1 MHKLK
6 LRKAVCTLG
15 TLLLAGAAIAAEPG
29 KLTVKVDQPGVK
41 ISPMFYGLMTE
52 EINYSYD
59 GGLYAELIRNRAF
72 KDDAK
77 GPAHWSL
84 VADGDGKGTLAL
96 DGTQP
101 LNAALP
107 MSAKLVVEAPG
118 KRVGVANAGYWG
130 IPVKPATEYRVSFY
144 AKAAAGFDGALTVS
158 IESNDGA
165 TVQAATTIGKPGMEW
180 KKYTATLKTGATA
193 APSTANRFVISTIA
207 PGTIWLNLVSVMPPT
222 FKERQN
228 GMRPDLMRLL
238 GDMKPAFLRFPGGN
252 YLEGNTIAERFDW
265 KKTLGPLEDRPGHPC
280 PWGYRSSDGVGL
292 LEFLEWCEDLE
303 MEPLLGVFAGYA
315 LKGEVVKAGPALE
328 PFVQEALDEIE
339 YVTGEVTT
347 RWGAERAKNGHPK
360 PFKLTYVE
368 IGNEDFFDRSGS
380 YDGRYAQFH
389 DAIKAKYPQLQLI
402 ASMPVKSRIPDVL
415 DDHYYRTSKEMM
427 RDSGHYDKASR
438 KGSKIFVGEWASQ
451 DVDAPWANPGAK
463 GPTPSMNSAL
473 GDAAWLTGLERNAD
487 LVVMQCY
494 APLLVNVNPGG
505 RQWAVNLIGYD
516 ALGCFASPAYYVQ
529 KMFGCN
535 RGDVVLPVEIVP
547 QAEEPATVA
556 TKGGVGV
563 GTWLTQAEFKDAKV
577 TRASQV
583 LFQGDFTAGIQG
595 WKRAGGDWKTQD
607 GVLVQSNLD
616 ADIRLTTGEAGWT
629 DYTYEVKAR
638 KTGGEEGFLVLFHVE
653 DKDNCLFLNLGGW
666 GNTRSAIEWI
676 RHGTKNEIGK
686 TEPVTIETGRWYDVK
701 IEVAGQSIKAYLD
714 GRLIATA
721 TDKSAGKS
729 IAPLYATASREE
741 KSGEVIIKV
750 VNAAAAP
757 QRLKVILQGLSAVKN
772 QARLEEL
779 AGEQTVM
786 NSLAEPQKIAPKS
799 TTIPV
804 AQTFA
809 HEFPAYSVSVLRIS
823 PKR

>member
-1 MHKLK
+1 MFK
-6 LRKAVCTLG
+6 LRLCKAACTLG
-15 TLLLAGAAIAAEPG
+15 TLLIAVMAPAAEPG

-96 DGTQP
+96 DNTQP

-107 MSAKLVVEAPG
+107 MSAKLVVEVPG

-144 AKAAAGFDGALTVS
+144 AKAAAGFDGALTVG

-165 TVQAATTIGKPGMEW
+165 TVQAAATLGKPGMEW
-180 KKYTATLKTGATA
+180 KKYTAVLKTGATA
-193 APSTANRFVISTIA
+193 APSTANRFVISTTA
-207 PGTIWLNLVSVMPPT
+207 PGTIWLTLVSVMPPT
-222 FKERQN
+222 FKDRPN

-238 GDMKPAFLRFPGGN
+238 GDMKPAYLRFPGGN

-265 KKTLGPLEDRPGHPC
+265 KKTIGPLEDRPGHPC

-315 LKGEVVKAGPALE
+315 LRGEVVKAGPALE

-402 ASMPVKSRIPDVL
+402 ATMPVKSRTPDVL

-438 KGSKIFVGEWASQ
+438 KGPKIFVGEWASQ

-516 ALGCFASPAYYVQ
+516 ALGSFASPAYYVQ
-529 KMFGCN
+529 KMFGNN
-535 RGDVVLPVEIVP
+535 RGDVVLPVAVVP
-547 QAEEPATVA
+547 QAADKTAFVP
-556 TKGGVGV
+556 KGGVGV

-577 TRASQV
+577 TQNGKV
-583 LFQGDFTAGIQG
+583 LCQSDFTAGTKG
-595 WKRAGGDWKTQD
+595 WKAAGGDWKTQA
-607 GVLVQSNLD
+607 GVLVQASLKD
-616 ADIRLTTGEAGWT
+616 DVRLTTGEAGWT

-638 KTGGEEGFLVLFHVE
+638 KTGGQEGFLVLFHVE
-653 DKDNCLFLNLGGW
+653 DKANFIFLNLGGW
-666 GNTRSAIEWI
+666 GNTRSAIERTI
-676 RHGTKNEIGK
+676 NGVKREIGK

-714 GRLIATA
+714 GRQIAEA
-721 TDKSAGKS
+721 TDKAGAAA
-729 IAPLYATASREE
+729 IDPVYATASREE
-741 KSGEVIIKV
+741 KSGDVIVKV

-757 QRLKVILQGLSAVKN
+757 QRLEVVLQGLAAVKD
-772 QARLEEL
+772 QAQLEEL
-779 AGEQTVM
+779 AGDLFQM
-786 NSLAEPQKIAPKS
+786 NTLAEPQKIAPKA

-804 AQTFA
+804 APTFI
-809 HEFPAYSVSVLRIS
+809 HEFPAHSVSVLRIN